1 MQELVFEVFARKNR
15 GEALRHIGYLS
26 ARMPRTGPG
35 LRLED
40 LRRGELVRDVHVS
53 PGSAIIPVNRTD
65 GPFAGGHRSGVP
77 PAARLV
83 VAETTG
89 GAARPRMNG
98 WRAEGLPKGP
108 SPTIPSVQAFRR
120 LLLGM
125 ADSKRILGIR
135 YSDWLLGAPS
145 IEAGIAASSM
155 AQDEWGHA
163 RLLYA
168 TLKDFGADPEAVE
181 HDRGDE
187 NAYASWDPLDE
198 PLPDWAWVTA
208 AMMVVDGALATALEG
223 ILENGAYEPLQG
235 RMQKMLGEEE
245 FHEALA
251 EAWFTRLATSQ
262 GRDESS

>member
-1 MQELVFEVFARKNR
+1 MNVLD
-15 GEALRHIGYLS
+15 
-26 ARMPRTGPG
+26 PG
-35 LRLED
+35 LPHHPE
-40 LRRGELVRDVHVS
+40 
-53 PGSAIIPVNRTD
+53 
-65 GPFAGGHRSGVP
+65 
-77 PAARLV
+77 PAR
-83 VAETTG
+83 
-89 GAARPRMNG
+89 
-98 WRAEGLPKGP
+98 
-108 SPTIPSVQAFRR
+108 QAFRR

-125 ADSKRILGIR
+125 ADTKRILGIR

-168 TLKDFGADPEAVE
+168 TLKDFGADPEALE
-181 HDRGDE
+181 HDRHE

-208 AMMVVDGALATALEG
+208 TMMVVDGGLSVALEG
-223 ILENGAYEPLQG
+223 ILEGAYEPLQG

-251 EAWFTRLATSQ
+251 EAWFTRLASSQ
-262 GRDESS
+262 GEGRVHLKSAVEAVLPATLSCLAPGDEAHAVLAEEGLFPGAEALRSRLAARLDPSLSHLGMSVPLEVALDEGWDSTRGRGPGHPGLEAVERARGDRNRALFVE